1 MSNFDLVAMAS
12 LYEIIYKT
20 CNHASGRRE
29 FHPCAELGVFSSR
42 ADSGNGRTRILMC
55 IKCIGVRTTVLAIRN
70 GVSRV

>member
-1 MSNFDLVAMAS
+1 MAG
-12 LYEIIYKT
+12 LAPFLEIIYKSR
-20 CNHASGRRE
+20 NHASGRRE
-29 FHPCAELGVFSSR
+29 FHPCAELGVFSPR

>member
-1 MSNFDLVAMAS
+1 MVGLEPFL
-12 LYEIIYKT
+12 EIIYKSR
-20 CNHASGRRE
+20 NHASGRRE
-29 FHPCAELGVFSSR
+29 FHPCAELGASVPR

>member
-1 MSNFDLVAMAS
+1 MFVTLAS

-20 CNHASGRRE
+20 RNHASGRRE
-29 FHPCAELGVFSSR
+29 FHPCAEHKVLSLR